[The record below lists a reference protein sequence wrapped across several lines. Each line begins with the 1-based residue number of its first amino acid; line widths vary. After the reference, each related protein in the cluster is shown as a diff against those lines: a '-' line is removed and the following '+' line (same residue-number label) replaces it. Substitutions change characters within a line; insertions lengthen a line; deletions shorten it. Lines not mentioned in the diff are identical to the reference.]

1 MRIIG
6 IDPGLNAT
14 GFGVIE
20 RNKSGSKLITAGVI
34 RTSSK
39 DLIQDRLS
47 KIYSGIDGIIRE
59 QKPQILVLEEVF
71 SHYKH
76 PSTAICLGYARGII
90 CLVSGQAGIPIKS
103 YAAKRVKKAITGR
116 GDAQKHQVQ
125 RMVQHLLNIKEEKMP
140 FDLSDALALALAY
153 TYLDK
158 IESGRK

>member
-20 RNKSGSKLITAGVI
+20 HNKSGSKLIAAGVV
-34 RTSSK
+34 RTSVK
-39 DLIQDRLS
+39 ELIQDRLN
-47 KIYSGIDGIIRE
+47 KIYNGISEIIRQE
-59 QKPQILVLEEVF
+59 KPEVLVLEKVF

-76 PSTAICLGYARGII
+76 PTTAISLGYARGII
-90 CLVSGQAGIPIKS
+90 CLVSGRAEIPIKS

-116 GDAQKHQVQ
+116 GDAQKQQVQ
-125 RMVQHLLNIKEEKMP
+125 RMVQHLLSIKEEKMP

-158 IESGRK
+158 IEGGRR